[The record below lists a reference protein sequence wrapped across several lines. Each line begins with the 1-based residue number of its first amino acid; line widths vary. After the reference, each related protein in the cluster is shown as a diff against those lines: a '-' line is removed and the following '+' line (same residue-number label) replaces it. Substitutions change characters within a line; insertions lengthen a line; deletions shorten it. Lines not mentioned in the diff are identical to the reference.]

1 MEMKK
6 IFLYA
11 LIVSTGL
18 LSCKKEKS
26 LNVDLNKSNVDTYKD
41 NDTDKWLKANFLD
54 IYNMEVMYRF
64 DRFQIALDKDAVPV
78 IEAKV
83 KPMMEAFRTV
93 YITPYMNIGGKNFF
107 MPIVPKE
114 VALFGSAQ
122 YRTEDHTKLLGTADA
137 GRQINL
143 FEVNNYDPNDFGDF
157 MEKFHTIHHEFTH
170 ILNQNIPVP
179 PGFEEVSNNY
189 VGAQWIQRSAAEAKN
204 LGFIT
209 PYSRMNK
216 NEDFAEMSSS
226 LLVEGQDYF
235 DVYTNSASADGAA
248 KLRAKERI
256 IVDYFKASFGIDFR
270 ALQAEVKKAIGSLTT
285 GSVLSAADLFAG
297 GIYKG
302 VSINAAATSQST
314 AFATAF
320 NTSVVAASAPQYD
333 SPLLPQFEL
342 VFADATR
349 VNRTDLILKFT
360 DGVYVY
366 WFNLKATYSGSN
378 VKFARSAAGTS
389 NAYGNGTFIEVPI
402 KPLLDYFT
410 TKTFKIDWIESI
422 LPNSKDKQLGFI
434 DTSNNKL
441 GFYGAVSRY

>member
-1 MEMKK
+1 MKK

-11 LIVSTGL
+11 LILSTGL
-18 LSCKKEKS
+18 MSCKKEKA
-26 LNVDLNKSNVDTYKD
+26 LDVDLNKSNLDSYKD

-54 IYNMEVMYRF
+54 VYNMEVMYRF
-64 DRFQIALDKDAVPV
+64 DRFQIDLDKDAVPV

-83 KPMMEAFRTV
+83 RPMMEAFRSV
-93 YITPYMNIGGKNFF
+93 YITPYLNIAGKNFF

-122 YRTEDHTKLLGTADA
+122 YRTEDHTRLLGTADA

-143 FEVNNYDPNDFGDF
+143 FEVNKFDPDDFDDF
-157 MEKFHTIHHEFTH
+157 LEKFHTIHHEFTH

-179 PGFEEVSNNY
+179 PGYEEVSNNY
-189 VGAQWIQRSAAEAKN
+189 VGAQWIQRTEEEAQS

-216 NEDFAEMSSS
+216 NEDFAEMTST

-256 IVDYFKASFGIDFR
+256 IVDYFKASFGMDFR
-270 ALQAEVKKAIGSLTT
+270 ALQAEVKKAIAGLTT
-285 GSVLSAADLFAG
+285 GSLLSAADLFAG
-297 GIYKG
+297 GIYKS
-302 VSINAAATSQST
+302 VSINQSAANQST
-314 AFATAF
+314 AFVTAF
-320 NTSVVAASAPQYD
+320 NTAVTAASAPQYD

-360 DGVYVY
+360 DGAYVY
-366 WFNLKATYSGSN
+366 WFNLKATYSGSTI
-378 VKFARSAAGTS
+378 KLARSAPGTS
-389 NAYGNGTFIEVPI
+389 AAYGNGTFIEVPI

-410 TKTFKIDWIESI
+410 TKTFKIDWIENI
-422 LPNSKDKQLGFI
+422 IPGSKDKQLGFI